1 MVSHFGTSVRTQTGR
16 SPDPRERNGFRTRE
30 PHRYSH
36 DERSRLAGGDAMR
49 PLTAKCPVADR
60 ERGWIQESMAWFRG
74 QFGEGPLSAPV
85 IVPTSE

>member
-1 MVSHFGTSVRTQTGR
+1 
-16 SPDPRERNGFRTRE
+16 
-30 PHRYSH
+30 
-36 DERSRLAGGDAMR
+36 MR

-60 ERGWIQESMAWFRG
+60 EQGWIQESMAWFRG